1 MSTATIARVN
11 GDAGL
16 PAPIEDLL
24 DAATEQGALT
34 FTEVRKALDEAGVG
48 PADAKR
54 VIRLITE
61 RGVAIGADAPGA
73 APSIEDEDL
82 VDDSWDH
89 EVPTTDLVRVY
100 LTDIGKVALLNA
112 EQEVELSK
120 RIEAGLYADHLLGD
134 PNTKLTPAKRRD
146 LHALA
151 VDGRRAKEHLLQ
163 ANLRL
168 VVSLAKR
175 YTGHGLPFLD
185 LIQEGNLGLVRAVE
199 QFDYTKGFKFSTY
212 ATWWIRQ
219 AITRAMADQGRTIR
233 LPVHLVEQVNKLERT
248 RRMMHQ
254 QLGRD
259 ATEEEL
265 GLELDITPHRVTE
278 LLQYGR
284 DLVSLDQTVGDDEDA
299 QLGDFI
305 EDTDAAD
312 AQDAVEFGF
321 MREQLDAVLST
332 LESRERQ
339 VLRMR
344 YGLDDGRPR
353 TLDEIGKAFGLSRE
367 RIRQIERDT
376 MAKLRH
382 PSRSN
387 VLRDYVQ

>member
-1 MSTATIARVN
+1 VTLPRTDSATPRRRASVEPRIMSRPHRTHRPTAR
-11 GDAGL
+11 
-16 PAPIEDLL
+16 P
-24 DAATEQGALT
+24 DAAGSDPSVAVDSGA
-34 FTEVRKALDEAGVG
+34 EVDERLPDLDEQS
-48 PADAKR
+48 
-54 VIRLITE
+54 
-61 RGVAIGADAPGA
+61 A
-73 APSIEDEDL
+73 ALSA
-82 VDDSWDH
+82 
-89 EVPTTDLVRVY
+89 DLVRVY
-100 LTDIGKVALLNA
+100 LNEIGKVALLNA

-199 QFDYTKGFKFSTY
+199 KFDYTKGFKFSTY

-387 VLRDYVQ
+387 ALRDYVE

>member
-1 MSTATIARVN
+1 MSRPHRTQRQVVR
-11 GDAGL
+11 
-16 PAPIEDLL
+16 P
-24 DAATEQGALT
+24 DAAGSDPSTPDN
-34 FTEVRKALDEAGVG
+34 EVLPDLDEQS
-48 PADAKR
+48 
-54 VIRLITE
+54 
-61 RGVAIGADAPGA
+61 A
-73 APSIEDEDL
+73 ALSA
-82 VDDSWDH
+82 
-89 EVPTTDLVRVY
+89 DLVRVY
-100 LTDIGKVALLNA
+100 LNEIGKVALLNA

-120 RIEAGLYADHLLGD
+120 RIEAGLYADHLLAD
-134 PNTKLTPAKRRD
+134 TTKKITPAKRRD
-146 LHALA
+146 LQALA
-151 VDGRRAKEHLLQ
+151 TDGRRAKEHLLQ

-199 QFDYTKGFKFSTY
+199 KFDYTKGFKFSTY

-248 RRMMHQ
+248 RRQLHQ

-265 GLELDITPHRVTE
+265 GLELDITPQRVTE
-278 LLQYGR
+278 LFQYGR
-284 DLVSLDQTVGDDEDA
+284 DLVV
-299 QLGDFI
+299 
-305 EDTDAAD
+305 AD

-321 MREQLDAVLST
+321 MRDQLDAVLET

-387 VLRDYVQ
+387 ALRDYVE

>member
-1 MSTATIARVN
+1 
-11 GDAGL
+11 
-16 PAPIEDLL
+16 
-24 DAATEQGALT
+24 
-34 FTEVRKALDEAGVG
+34 
-48 PADAKR
+48 
-54 VIRLITE
+54 
-61 RGVAIGADAPGA
+61 
-73 APSIEDEDL
+73 
-82 VDDSWDH
+82 
-89 EVPTTDLVRVY
+89 
-100 LTDIGKVALLNA
+100 
-112 EQEVELSK
+112 
-120 RIEAGLYADHLLGD
+120 
-134 PNTKLTPAKRRD
+134 
-146 LHALA
+146 
-151 VDGRRAKEHLLQ
+151 
-163 ANLRL
+163 
-168 VVSLAKR
+168 
-175 YTGHGLPFLD
+175 
-185 LIQEGNLGLVRAVE
+185 
-199 QFDYTKGFKFSTY
+199 
-212 ATWWIRQ
+212 
-219 AITRAMADQGRTIR
+219 
-233 LPVHLVEQVNKLERT
+233 
-248 RRMMHQ
+248 MHQ

-265 GLELDITPHRVTE
+265 AAGAGHHRGAGDASSSSTAA
-278 LLQYGR
+278 

-321 MREQLDAVLST
+321 MRDQLDAVLST

>member
-1 MSTATIARVN
+1 MSRPHRTHRPTAR
-11 GDAGL
+11 
-16 PAPIEDLL
+16 P
-24 DAATEQGALT
+24 DAAGSDPSGAVDSGA
-34 FTEVRKALDEAGVG
+34 EVDERLPDLDEQS
-48 PADAKR
+48 
-54 VIRLITE
+54 
-61 RGVAIGADAPGA
+61 A
-73 APSIEDEDL
+73 ALSA
-82 VDDSWDH
+82 
-89 EVPTTDLVRVY
+89 DLVRVY
-100 LTDIGKVALLNA
+100 LNEIGKVALLNA

-120 RIEAGLYADHLLGD
+120 RIEAGLYADHLLAD

-199 QFDYTKGFKFSTY
+199 KFDYTKGFKFSTY

-353 TLDEIGKAFGLSRE
+353 TLEEIGTLFGVTRE
-367 RIRQIERDT
+367 RIRQIESK
-376 MAKLRH
+376 ALGKLRAH
-382 PSRSN
+382 AYAEQ
-387 VLRDYVQ
+387 LRAYLD

>member
-1 MSTATIARVN
+1 MSRPHRTQRPTARPDSADA
-11 GDAGL
+11 GDAGGTVNPTAEEIDERL
-16 PAPIEDLL
+16 PD
-24 DAATEQGALT
+24 
-34 FTEVRKALDEAGVG
+34 LDEQS
-48 PADAKR
+48 
-54 VIRLITE
+54 
-61 RGVAIGADAPGA
+61 A
-73 APSIEDEDL
+73 AVSA
-82 VDDSWDH
+82 
-89 EVPTTDLVRVY
+89 DLVRVY
-100 LTDIGKVALLNA
+100 LNEIGKVPLLNA
-112 EQEVELSK
+112 EQEVDLSK
-120 RIEAGLYADHLLGD
+120 RIEAGLYADHLLGEK
-134 PNTKLTPAKRRD
+134 TLKLTAARRRD

-151 VDGRRAKEHLLQ
+151 VDGHRAKEHLLQ

-199 QFDYTKGFKFSTY
+199 KFDYTKGFKFSTY

-248 RRMMHQ
+248 RRQLHQ

-265 GLELDITPHRVTE
+265 GAELDISPERVTE
-278 LLQYGR
+278 LLQHGR

-305 EDTDAAD
+305 EDSDAAD

-321 MREQLDAVLST
+321 MREQLDAVLGT
-332 LESRERQ
+332 LETRERQ

-387 VLRDYVQ
+387 ALRDYVE